1 MSSSGANLLQST
13 ELQEKLDIT
22 ADIWNHSYVWASVA
36 SYVYVTTTYV
46 RVYVRVYTDAVCP
59 VMHARVSCVLVRAGS
74 VLASVLQFFAVLVR
88 QAIAG
93 ITFKVLFEVR
103 RHQYISTS
111 ANIQWCL
118 EYNSIICVYIHLLF
132 FSHSSILSG
141 VFTSRCILF
150 FQLLSSCTPVVLS
163 PPSSISL
170 NCPPHFHLPP
180 SIMAQLL
187 TGCIYHPK
195 EAPQPQSQG
204 TAGAGLVVH
213 KQAFH
218 TTAKCVGVVSL
229 AEPSQ
234 THRVVEMFISDV
246 QSESTT
252 TSVKLLALVS
262 IGEIGRRRYVGVAM
276 WVGPLGW
283 GTCRKW

>member
-1 MSSSGANLLQST
+1 MSLC
-13 ELQEKLDIT
+13 
-22 ADIWNHSYVWASVA
+22 
-36 SYVYVTTTYV
+36 
-46 RVYVRVYTDAVCP
+46 R
-59 VMHARVSCVLVRAGS
+59 
-74 VLASVLQFFAVLVR
+74 
-88 QAIAG
+88 
-93 ITFKVLFEVR
+93 
-103 RHQYISTS
+103 
-111 ANIQWCL
+111 
-118 EYNSIICVYIHLLF
+118 IICVCDYYVRAYVCTCVHRCNVPCHACTYVCHVSLCVQEACWPLCCSSLQSLSGRLSLGSPSRCSLRSGDTNTSAHQLTFNDVWNTILSFVSQLLF
-132 FSHSSILSG
+132 FPYSSILSG
-141 VFTSRCILF
+141 VFTSLCILF

-163 PPSSISL
+163 PPSSLSL
-170 NCPPHFHLPP
+170 NCPPHFHLHP

-262 IGEIGRRRYVGVAM
+262 IGEIGRRR
-276 WVGPLGW
+276 
-283 GTCRKW
+283 